1 MPIAESSGRLT
12 WIQRRASVL
21 QLACNHVAEQVQSGG
36 RIGRA
41 IRIAA
46 RKFRGRSLGDSR
58 RLRLSAKHLYRLW
71 YESRHGRDPR
81 AFQLC
86 YRAGLKL
93 KDINPVFLRLIVD
106 HAVQR
111 GLSIPAAVREMNL
124 SNALGAS
131 IHTLYRR
138 LPTKKIG
145 RLAALTRRA
154 VRLKAAAERGRQEI
168 LQTIHADEIDPMK
181 SPRKPRIQ
189 GKIANLP
196 AEQREEV
203 HRYIRENLTYSA
215 ISERMQ
221 KEFGVKIA
229 VSLLSVY
236 RSTHY
241 AEIFHLVNA
250 AAAHAGPEAGE

>member
-1 MPIAESSGRLT
+1 MDNSEWET
-12 WIQRRASVL
+12 RRASLL
-21 QLACNHVAEQVQSGG
+21 QRACNCVAEQVQNGV
-36 RIGRA
+36 RIGLA

-58 RLRLSAKHLYRLW
+58 RLRLSAEHLYRLW
-71 YESRHGRDPR
+71 YDSRHGRDPR
-81 AFQLC
+81 AFQLR
-86 YRAGLKL
+86 YRSGLKL

-111 GLSIPAAVREMNL
+111 GLSIQAAVREMNL
-124 SNALGAS
+124 GNALGAS

-138 LPTKKIG
+138 LPMKEIG

-154 VRLKAAAERGRQEI
+154 LRLKAAAERDRQEI
-168 LQTIHADEIDPMK
+168 LQTIHAHEIDPMEP
-181 SPRKPRIQ
+181 PRKPRIQ

-215 ISERMQ
+215 ISERIQ

-229 VSLLSVY
+229 ASSLSNY
-236 RSTHY
+236 RATHY